1 MCNSS
6 ENECRMFCQMMTL
19 LKEMTV
25 LFAGLEVFIQ
35 MKKIQS
41 SQIKINIRTLF
52 NLLARE
58 MNLDKAEDM
67 IRNVSFIFSQD
78 FL

>member
-1 MCNSS
+1 MSDVLPNDDFAQRDDSLIRWIRGIYP
-6 ENECRMFCQMMTL
+6 NE
-19 LKEMTV
+19 
-25 LFAGLEVFIQ
+25 
-35 MKKIQS
+35 KIQS

>member
-41 SQIKINIRTLF
+41 SQIKINLRTLF

-67 IRNVSFIFSQD
+67 IRNVSIIFSQD
-78 FL
+78 LL